1 MIKKKKDETHQNDR
15 DKSIQAKRKKGGKQ
29 RNMRL
34 V

>member
-1 MIKKKKDETHQNDR
+1 MIKKKDETHQNDR
-15 DKSIQAKRKKGGKQ
+15 DKSIQAKRKKGGRKQ